1 MASGGERE
9 IEMLRVHWGSNA
21 IWVAGCD
28 DVFLLSN
35 NVCEWDRVGHNAF
48 ILSHDKFRAR
58 ETKKALNEF
67 LFAVCG
73 TCASASARQSGAQ
86 CCAREGLNS
95 FCGRASPVPKEK
107 RKTKRTSAGPLS
119 EHNSAFDIRAV
130 RERIEG
136 DRAKDEEATRLKHSL
151 RPSVARRGGEAGPAA
166 SPGPAPLPPRGEA
179 RCDGVS
185 FTLWHK
191 VNDTPS
197 H

>member
-1 MASGGERE
+1 MSQGQVDEGKARWLREERE
-9 IEMLRVHWGSNA
+9 RLRCFGCTGDQTQFGWWGVTMYFFSVTTSVSG
-21 IWVAGCD
+21 IGLD
-28 DVFLLSN
+28 TTHSFS
-35 NVCEWDRVGHNAF
+35 RTT
-48 ILSHDKFRAR
+48 SSRAR

-107 RKTKRTSAGPLS
+107 RKTKKTSAGPLS

-179 RCDGVS
+179 RD
-185 FTLWHK
+185 
-191 VNDTPS
+191 P
-197 H
+197 